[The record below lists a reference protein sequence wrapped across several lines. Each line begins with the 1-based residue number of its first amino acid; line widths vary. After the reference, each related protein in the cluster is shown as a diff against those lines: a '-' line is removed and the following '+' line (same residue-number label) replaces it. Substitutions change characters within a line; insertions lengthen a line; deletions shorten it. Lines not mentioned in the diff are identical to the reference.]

1 MNAPIL
7 APIPKL
13 FKNDL
18 TGDTFKKCVSCECR
32 LEEEPQ
38 GYIIEKAIK
47 PYLGFKSYS
56 TVFEYAMCFSC
67 VETMRNELS
76 EESKTKVEAYFL
88 EKANFNSRPEV
99 LEGEEPQ
106 VEDWLN
112 NCLVYN
118 SEVNDL
124 GECQIMAHCVG
135 DEMIYHQFPYMISGQ
150 VSDDMLGLL
159 SAKSKSDLDG
169 FKDRVTGGPS
179 EFMKLLEKKTM
190 FV

>member
-1 MNAPIL
+1 MNAPVL

-18 TGDTFKKCVSCECR
+18 TGDTFKKCVSCECH
-32 LEEEPQ
+32 LEDEIQ

-67 VETMRNELS
+67 METMKNELS
-76 EESKTKVEAYFL
+76 EESRTHVEAYFIK
-88 EKANFNSRPEV
+88 KANFGNRPE
-99 LEGEEPQ
+99 LEEGEDPK
-106 VEDWLN
+106 VEEWLSS
-112 NCLVYN
+112 CLVYG
-118 SEVNDL
+118 SDINDL

-135 DEMIYHQFPYMISGQ
+135 SEMIYHQFPYMISGQ

-159 SAKSKSDLDG
+159 SVKSKESLDG

-179 EFMKLLEKKTM
+179 EFMELLEKKKM

>member
-1 MNAPIL
+1 MNAPVL

-18 TGDTFKKCVSCECR
+18 TGDTFKKCVSCECN
-32 LEEEPQ
+32 LEEEGQ

-56 TVFEYAMCFSC
+56 TVFEYAMCFNC
-67 VETMRNELS
+67 METMRNELS
-76 EESKTKVEAYFL
+76 EESKSKVEAYFIQ
-88 EKANFNSRPEV
+88 KANFSNRPAVIAGVEPKV
-99 LEGEEPQ
+99 EEWLEE
-106 VEDWLN
+106 
-112 NCLVYN
+112 CLVY
-118 SEVNDL
+118 ETKVDDL

-135 DEMIYHQFPYMISGQ
+135 NEMIYHQFPYMISGQ

-159 SAKSKSDLDG
+159 SAKSKEDLDG

-179 EFMKLLEKKTM
+179 EFIELLEKKKI

>member
-1 MNAPIL
+1 MNTPKL

-18 TGDTFKKCVSCECR
+18 TGDTFKKCVSCECN
-32 LEEEPQ
+32 LEDEMQ

-56 TVFEYAMCFSC
+56 TIFEYAMCFTC
-67 VETMRNELS
+67 METMRNELS
-76 EESKTKVEAYFL
+76 EESKASVETYFMQ
-88 EKANFNSRPEV
+88 KANFGNRPT
-99 LEGEEPQ
+99 LEENEEP
-106 VEDWLN
+106 VAEDWLN
-112 NCLVYN
+112 SCLVYG
-118 SEVNDL
+118 SEIKDL

-150 VSDDMLGLL
+150 VGDDMLGLL

-179 EFMKLLEKKTM
+179 EFMDLLDKKKV